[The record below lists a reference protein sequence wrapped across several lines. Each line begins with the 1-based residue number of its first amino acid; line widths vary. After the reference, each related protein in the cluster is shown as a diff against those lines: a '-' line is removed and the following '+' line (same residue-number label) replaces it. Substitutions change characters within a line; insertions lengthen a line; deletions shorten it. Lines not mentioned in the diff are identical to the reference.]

1 MRNVAKSE
9 AYRILGIDPGSCAT
23 GYGVI
28 EKEADTIRYITC
40 GVIRPSA
47 KLALPEKLQIIYM
60 GVSEVIDQQKP
71 QVMAVENIF
80 VSVNPMSALKL
91 GHARGVIV
99 LAGMQHG
106 LEVKDFSAKAVK
118 QAVAG
123 YGQAAKAQV
132 QQMVRVLLKLSAS
145 PSQDAAD
152 ALAVA
157 MCCANH
163 AQMVL

>member
-1 MRNVAKSE
+1 MAKSE
-9 AYRILGIDPGSCAT
+9 AYRILGIDPGSRAT

-28 EKEADTIRYITC
+28 EKEVETLRYIAC

-47 KLALPEKLQIIYM
+47 KLALPEKLQVIYR
-60 GVSEVIDQQKP
+60 GVSDVIEQHEP
-71 QVMAVENIF
+71 QIMAVENIF

-99 LAGMQHG
+99 LAGMQHD
-106 LEVKDFSAKAVK
+106 LPVKEFNAKTVK

>member
-1 MRNVAKSE
+1 ME
-9 AYRILGIDPGSCAT
+9 GYRIIGIDPGSRAT

-28 EKEADTIRYITC
+28 EKEADNIRYIGC

-47 KLALPEKLQIIYM
+47 KLVLSEKLAEIHRGIC
-60 GVSEVIDQQKP
+60 SVIAEYNP

-91 GHARGVIV
+91 GHARGVIL
-99 LAGMQHG
+99 LAGMQKG
-106 LEVKDFSAKAVK
+106 LAVNEFSAKAVK

-163 AQMVL
+163 ANLQQKM

>member
-1 MRNVAKSE
+1 MAKAE
-9 AYRILGIDPGSCAT
+9 AYRILGIDPGSRAT

-28 EKEADTIRYITC
+28 EKEGDALRYISC
-40 GVIRPSA
+40 GVIRPSG
-47 KLALPEKLQIIYM
+47 KLALPEKLQVIYK
-60 GVSEVIDQQKP
+60 GVSDVIEQQKP

-99 LAGMQHG
+99 LAGMHHG
-106 LEVKDFSAKAVK
+106 LPVKDFNAKTVK

-163 AQMVL
+163 AQLPF

>member
-1 MRNVAKSE
+1 MAKAE
-9 AYRILGIDPGSCAT
+9 AYRILGIDPGSRAT

-28 EKEADTIRYITC
+28 EKEAETLRFVTC
-40 GVIRPSA
+40 GVIRPSN
-47 KLALPEKLQIIYM
+47 KLELPEKLQVIYK
-60 GVSEVIDQQKP
+60 GVSEVIEQQKP
-71 QVMAVENIF
+71 SIMAVENIF

-91 GHARGVIV
+91 GHARGVII
-99 LAGMQHG
+99 LAGMQHE
-106 LEVKDFSAKAVK
+106 LPVKEFGAKAVK

-123 YGQAAKAQV
+123 YGQAAKEQV
-132 QQMVRVLLKLSAS
+132 QQMVRVLLKLSSS

-163 AQMVL
+163 AQLSFT